1 MSPFRSCCIYVDY
14 ICYLELT
21 LFALTTLAVSW
32 VIASQ
37 ALREGAAKL
46 RKQGHI
52 EKKKEEKLTGG
63 LVVKSIKLPI
73 ERVRDMPHYSDDAK
87 YCNEFEPPRPRKKSK
102 RASVKYHTEV

>member
-1 MSPFRSCCIYVDY
+1 MLITY
-14 ICYLELT
+14 IIPILT
-21 LFALTTLAVSW
+21 IFSLTTLAVSW

-52 EKKKEEKLTGG
+52 DKKKEEKLTGG

-102 RASVKYHTEV
+102 RSSTTPV

>member
-1 MSPFRSCCIYVDY
+1 MGD
-14 ICYLELT
+14 
-21 LFALTTLAVSW
+21 
-32 VIASQ
+32 IASQ

>member
-1 MSPFRSCCIYVDY
+1 MLITYDIPILTICC
-14 ICYLELT
+14 
-21 LFALTTLAVSW
+21 LTTLAVSW

-52 EKKKEEKLTGG
+52 DKKKEEKLTGG

-73 ERVRDMPHYSDDAK
+73 ERVRDMPRYSDDAK

-102 RASVKYHTEV
+102 RTFTHTPV

>member
-1 MSPFRSCCIYVDY
+1 MLIAYAIPI
-14 ICYLELT
+14 LT
-21 LFALTTLAVSW
+21 IFSLTTLAVSW

-52 EKKKEEKLTGG
+52 DKKKEEKLTGG

-73 ERVRDMPHYSDDAK
+73 ERVRDIPHYSDDAK

-102 RASVKYHTEV
+102 RTFTPV

>member
-1 MSPFRSCCIYVDY
+1 MLIAYV
-14 ICYLELT
+14 IPILT
-21 LFALTTLAVSW
+21 IFSLTTLAVSW

-52 EKKKEEKLTGG
+52 DKKKEEKLTGG

-102 RASVKYHTEV
+102 RTFTPV

>member
-1 MSPFRSCCIYVDY
+1 MYAEY
-14 ICYLELT
+14 ICYSDSNN
-21 LFALTTLAVSW
+21 LFLTTLAVSW

-102 RASVKYHTEV
+102 RTFTSV

>member
-1 MSPFRSCCIYVDY
+1 MSR
-14 ICYLELT
+14 
-21 LFALTTLAVSW
+21 

-52 EKKKEEKLTGG
+52 DKKKEEKLTGG

-73 ERVRDMPHYSDDAK
+73 ERVRDMPRYSDDAK

-102 RASVKYHTEV
+102 RTFTPTPV

>member
-1 MSPFRSCCIYVDY
+1 MLITYV
-14 ICYLELT
+14 ISNLT

>member
-1 MSPFRSCCIYVDY
+1 MLIAYAIPI
-14 ICYLELT
+14 LT
-21 LFALTTLAVSW
+21 IFSLTTLAVSW

-52 EKKKEEKLTGG
+52 DKKKEEKLTGG

-102 RASVKYHTEV
+102 RTFTPV

>member
-1 MSPFRSCCIYVDY
+1 MSHFRSGCVYTDY
-14 ICYLELT
+14 IRYSDSNN
-21 LFALTTLAVSW
+21 LFPNYSRGVM

-52 EKKKEEKLTGG
+52 DKKKEEKLTGG
-63 LVVKSIKLPI
+63 LVVKSIKLPN

-102 RASVKYHTEV
+102 RTFTPV

>member
-1 MSPFRSCCIYVDY
+1 MLITYV
-14 ICYLELT
+14 IPILT
-21 LFALTTLAVSW
+21 IFSLTTLAVSW

-52 EKKKEEKLTGG
+52 DKKKEEKLTGG

-87 YCNEFEPPRPRKKSK
+87 YCTEFEPPRPRKKSK
-102 RASVKYHTEV
+102 RTFTPV

>member
-1 MSPFRSCCIYVDY
+1 M
-14 ICYLELT
+14 
-21 LFALTTLAVSW
+21 SW

-52 EKKKEEKLTGG
+52 DKKKEEKLTGG

-73 ERVRDMPHYSDDAK
+73 ERVRDMPRYSDDAK

-102 RASVKYHTEV
+102 RTSFTPI

>member
-1 MSPFRSCCIYVDY
+1 MLITHVIPI
-14 ICYLELT
+14 LT
-21 LFALTTLAVSW
+21 IFSLTTLAVSW

-52 EKKKEEKLTGG
+52 DKKKEEKLTGG
-63 LVVKSIKLPI
+63 LVVKSIKLPN

-102 RASVKYHTEV
+102 RTFTPV